1 VPRKS
6 LIVLLACLM
15 AGAVAVP
22 AAASSRQ
29 LMLFEAPRELSSDA
43 LRDATF
49 DELQGL
55 GVQSLRMVVY
65 WQAIAPAPDARRKPN
80 FNAADP
86 NAYPSSNWAT
96 LDSVV
101 NEARRR
107 GMSLMLAVTG
117 PVPRWATK
125 SRRDHVSRPIP
136 HEFRLFMTA
145 LGRRYGGEIARWSIW
160 NEPNQPQYLKPQY
173 SHGRPVSPRIY
184 RSLLIAGIRGLRDAG
199 RGSDPVLMGETS
211 PIGNSHV
218 VAPLTFLRGAL
229 CLSTTYRRSRR
240 CGRVPV
246 AGYAHHPYTR
256 RAGPSF
262 RPPSSNA
269 VTIGT
274 LSRLTRALDRAARA
288 GAVPRHLRI
297 YLTEFGVQSKPDPVF
312 GVSLAQQAAF
322 RSIAEH
328 IAYRNPRVAAF
339 SQYLMRDDNPRP
351 GPKLARYSGF
361 ESGLRFADGRVKPAY
376 DAFRLPL
383 VVTRHGRRVSLWGL
397 VRPASGVT
405 RVRVQFRAGG
415 SREWRN
421 LLRRTT
427 NARHVWTARSS
438 YRRGGRWR
446 VVWTSPGGR
455 TFTGPATRAY

>member
-1 VPRKS
+1 MPRKS
-6 LIVLLACLM
+6 LIVLLACLI
-15 AGAVAVP
+15 AGAVAGP

-29 LMLFEAPRELSSDA
+29 EMIFEAPRELSSDA

-49 DELQGL
+49 NELSGL
-55 GVQSLRMVVY
+55 GVRSLRAVVY
-65 WQAIAPAPDARRKPN
+65 WQAIAPSPDAGRKPK

-86 NAYPSSNWAT
+86 NAYPASNWAA
-96 LDSVV
+96 LDAIVA
-101 NEARRR
+101 EAHRR
-107 GMSLMLAVTG
+107 GMTMQLTVTG

-125 SRRDHVSRPIP
+125 SRRDHLTRPSP
-136 HEFRLFMTA
+136 HEFRLFMAA
-145 LGRRYGGEIARWSIW
+145 LGRRYGGQIARWSIW
-160 NEPNQPQYLKPQY
+160 NEPNQPQYLMPQY
-173 SHGRPVSPRIY
+173 SRGRPVSPRIY
-184 RSLLIAGIRGLRDAG
+184 RALLLAGIHGLRDAG

-229 CLSTTYRRSRR
+229 CLSGSYHRSPR

-262 RPPSSNA
+262 RPPSANA

-288 GAVPRHLRI
+288 GAIPRRLPI
-297 YLTEFGVQSKPDPVF
+297 YLTEFGVQSKPDPLF
-312 GVSLAQQAAF
+312 GVSLAQQAAY

-361 ESGLRFADGRVKPAY
+361 ESGLRFADGRTKPAY

-383 VVTRHGRRVSLWGL
+383 VVTRRGGRVSLWGL
-397 VRPASGVT
+397 VRPASGAT
-405 RVRVQFRAGG
+405 RVTVQFRASG
-415 SREWRN
+415 SRQWRN
-421 LLRRTT
+421 LLTRAT
-427 NARHVWTARSS
+427 NARHVWTARSA

-446 VVWTSPGGR
+446 VVWTAPGGT
-455 TFTGPATRAY
+455 TFAGPATRAY